1 MGGVNYLLSGH
12 VTLGQTRL
20 PNGSLLREEIAKD
33 PNAWLGPDH
42 VRAFGV
48 DTKILVKLLDA
59 GQRLPIQAHPSGA
72 WAQANIGARHGKAEA
87 WYLLH
92 AGDVY
97 LGLTQ
102 DATLEKLKSLV
113 DAQDVETML
122 NLMHRVPVK
131 AHQTVYVPHGTL
143 HAIGKGILTAEIQ
156 QPEDLSILLE
166 WRDFNIDGR
175 VDGHVGLGFER
186 ALQAVKIRA
195 RSEKEILTLVTN
207 ENATGSVLVTE
218 SNEYFLLERV
228 LVNGSSTQRAGFALV
243 IIVGWDDGDDPGAWK
258 LVTVEGRKHS
268 GCPKCFRL
276 SLAGWQWSGTVCSAS
291 CTGLKHLI
299 RNFRDFFDSLFDL
312 FVM

>member
-1 MGGVNYLLSGH
+1 MFV
-12 VTLGQTRL
+12 
-20 PNGSLLREEIAKD
+20 
-33 PNAWLGPDH
+33 
-42 VRAFGV
+42 AFGV

-59 GQRLPIQAHPSGA
+59 GQRLPINAHPSGA
-72 WAQANIGARHGKAEA
+72 WAQVNIGARHGKAEA

-131 AHQTVYVPHGTL
+131 AHQTVYVPHGIL
-143 HAIGKGILTAEIQ
+143 HAIGKGILMAEIQ
-156 QPEDLSILLE
+156 ETEDLSILLD

-207 ENATGSVLVTE
+207 ENATRSVLVTE
-218 SNEYFLLERV
+218 SNKYFLHERV
-228 LVNGSSTQRAGFALV
+228 LVNGSSTRRAGFALV
-243 IIVGWDDGDDPGAWK
+243 IIVDGMMEMTLEHGNSLQLRAGSTVVVPNASGSLL
-258 LVTVEGRKHS
+258 LVGNGQV
-268 GCPKCFRL
+268 
-276 SLAGWQWSGTVCSAS
+276 
-291 CTGLKHLI
+291 
-299 RNFRDFFDSLFDL
+299 LFARPP
-312 FVM
+312 VPV